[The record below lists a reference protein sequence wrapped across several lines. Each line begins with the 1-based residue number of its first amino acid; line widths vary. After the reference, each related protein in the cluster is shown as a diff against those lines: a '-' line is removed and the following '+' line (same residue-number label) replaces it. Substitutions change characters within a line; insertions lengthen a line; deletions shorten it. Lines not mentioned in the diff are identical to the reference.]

1 MSSYQFEEEKNQFIE
16 SILTWIKNTLRKKEA
31 GALCIQFAREF
42 LGTVSLEDLRAKS
55 IDDWG
60 GLAISYW
67 NFIYQRE
74 PQETK
79 IRVYNPDYERDGW
92 QSTHTVIEVAHEDI
106 SFIVDSLH
114 MEINRMGFISY
125 LIIHSGGI
133 KIKRDENHR
142 IVSILQANAPDTEG
156 YYSEA
161 DIFIEINRQTET
173 EVFEKIQTNF
183 EKILKDVRVVNRD
196 WAAMSDK
203 LQESINGLDSI
214 ASFVNADELA
224 EAKDFLAWLKMHH
237 FTLLGIRDYELSEKN
252 GEKVLRAIP
261 HTGLGV
267 LSEAEEKRTRRL
279 TSMTPEVQ
287 ELFLSSQILIISKT
301 NTIAT
306 VHRPVYTDYI
316 GVKRFDKEGNVIG
329 ERRIIG
335 LYTST
340 AYNASPRQIP
350 FLRRKVALVMAQSH
364 FNPKS
369 HTGKIFL
376 NILET
381 LPRDDLFQA
390 PAEEIAAIAMGVYH
404 MQERRRIRLF
414 ARKDIYGRFVS
425 CLVYMPKDRYD
436 TALGKKME
444 KIIRQFFDAHS
455 VSYSTRFSDSILA
468 QLHFIARIEPTQTI
482 NDNFAELEKK
492 LINACRLWTDDLKN
506 LLLETYGE
514 AQGTV
519 YAHRYANAFSASY
532 QEYFPSRTAV
542 YDIKHIEKLSTNRQ
556 IQMNVYQPLN
566 DTTGMIKFKIY
577 RFDNTIPLSDVLP
590 ILENLGLRVI
600 SERPFEIALPR
611 GKKAWINDF
620 GMVYHKQAN
629 WDSDEIRRVFQEAFE
644 NIWFKRAENDGFN
657 QLVLSA
663 ELSWKEVS
671 ILRAYAKYFKQISLP
686 FSQEYIQDALISNPS
701 IAKQLIQLF
710 VTRFGLAEILDRAEK
725 LKMIQQSIF
734 TALDS
739 VESLDHDKI
748 LRRYIDIILATLRT
762 NYYQTTK
769 EGLSKTYLSFKLEPT
784 KIPEMPLPLPL
795 YEIFVYSPRFE
806 GVHLRCAKVARGG
819 LRWSDRR
826 EDFRTEVLGLMKAQ
840 QVKNALIVPNG
851 AKGGFYPKNL
861 PVDGTRDEIFAEG
874 VACYKRFIR
883 ALLDL
888 TDNYQDGQIIRPQ
901 NVYCYDEADPYL
913 VVAADKGT
921 ATFSDIANEISQ
933 ERGFWLDDAFAS
945 GGSTG
950 YDHKKMG
957 ITARGAWESVKQH
970 FHELGL
976 DTQTTNFTV
985 VGIGDMA
992 GDVFGN
998 GMLLSEHIQLVAAF
1012 NHIHI
1017 FIDPNPN
1024 AGVSFKERERLFHLP
1039 RSSWT
1044 DYNPELISK
1053 GGGVFNRNAKSIHLT
1068 EEIKERFG
1076 LTQDTIEPNALIR
1089 VLLKSPVDLL
1099 WNGGIGTYVKS
1110 ITETNVDVGDRAND
1124 ALRINGHELRCR
1136 VVGEGG
1142 NLGFTQLGRIE
1153 YALQGGL
1160 IYTDFIDNSAGVDC
1174 SDNEVN
1180 IKILLNYVVS
1190 RGDMTKKQR
1199 NELLVKMT
1207 DEVAKLVLNDNYQ
1220 QIQAISLA
1228 AYHGPRNLGLHSRYM
1243 QSLEENGLLNR
1254 SLEFLPD
1261 EKTLMERKLHE
1272 QGLTRSE
1279 MAILFAY
1286 TKNIL
1291 SEIIRDSDV
1300 PEDPYLKK
1308 ILVESFPKP
1317 LQKAYADAMDHHHLK
1332 REIIAT
1338 KLSNSIVNKMGFT
1351 FIYRTKD
1358 ETGASVAAIVKAFM
1372 MASSIFEMD
1381 RLWSSI
1387 QALEGNVA
1395 TTDQLDMMMACV
1407 RWMRRAT
1414 RWFLRTRKEF
1424 TNISQALNM
1433 YSAGVK
1439 ALKKAIPECLNDPE
1453 RERYENTCSNYVNLG
1468 VPKELAHELGM
1479 IPALFSALDIVEAA
1493 YELKGEIKE
1502 VAQVYFRVG
1511 TYLELVWLREQ
1522 VIEHSAGNHWES
1534 LSREVLRD
1542 DLDWQQRL
1550 LSVGILSHVPEKMEL
1565 NQCLTLW
1572 TKSYVDLVERW
1583 RLIVMELKNSPELN
1597 FTMFFMA
1604 VRELLELTQTALQQS
1619 QSRLVDGTEA
1629 QAEPEAAI

>member
-1 MSSYQFEEEKNQFIE
+1 MSSYQFEEEEKNQFLE
-16 SILTWIKNTLRKKEA
+16 SVLNWIKNTLRQQEA
-31 GALCIQFAREF
+31 AALCLQFAQEF
-42 LGTVSLEDLRAKS
+42 LSTVSLEDLKNKS
-55 IDDWG
+55 VDDWG
-60 GLAISYW
+60 GLAVSYW

-92 QSTHTVIEVAHEDI
+92 QSTHTVIEIVHDDI
-106 SFIVDSLH
+106 PFLVDSLH
-114 MEINRMGFISY
+114 MEVNHLGFMSY

-133 KIKRDENHR
+133 KVKRDQNHK
-142 IVSILQANAPDTEG
+142 IIEILQANAEEAENFS
-156 YYSEA
+156 SEA
-161 DIFIEINRQTET
+161 HIFIEINRQADA
-173 EVFEKIQTNF
+173 EVFDKVCVNF
-183 EKILKDVRVVNRD
+183 EKILKDVRSVNRD
-196 WAAMSDK
+196 WSLMRQRAR
-203 LQESINGLDSI
+203 ESIDELDSLA
-214 ASFVNADELA
+214 ASLDPDELS
-224 EAKDFLAWLKMHH
+224 EAKDFLNWLEAHH
-237 FTLLGIRDYELSEKN
+237 FTFLGIRDYELTK
-252 GEKVLRAIP
+252 GEGEERMLHAIP

-267 LSEAEEKRTRRL
+267 LTETEEKRSRRL
-279 TSMTPEVQ
+279 ISMTPEVQ
-287 ELFLSSQILIISKT
+287 KLILSPQILIISKT

-350 FLRRKVALVMAQSH
+350 FLRRKIALIMAQSH
-364 FNPKS
+364 FNTKA

-390 PAEEIAAIAMGVYH
+390 PPEELAGIAMGVYH

-414 ARKDIYGRFVS
+414 ARKDIYNRFIS
-425 CLVYMPKDRYD
+425 CLVYMPKDRYN

-444 KIIRQFFDAHS
+444 KIIRQFFDAQK
-455 VSYSTRFSDSILA
+455 VTYSTRFSDSILA
-468 QLHFIARIEPTQTI
+468 QLHFIARIEPTQTV
-482 NDNFAELEKK
+482 NENFNELERK
-492 LINACRLWTDDLKN
+492 LINTCRLWTDDLKN

-514 AQGTV
+514 VQGTAF
-519 YAHRYANAFSASY
+519 AHRYENAFAASY
-532 QEYFPSRTAV
+532 QEYFPPRTAV
-542 YDIKHIEKLSTNRQ
+542 YDVKHIESLSSNRN

-566 DTTGMIKFKIY
+566 DTSGTIKFKIY
-577 RFDNTIPLSDVLP
+577 RFDTTIPLSDVLP

-600 SERPFEIALPR
+600 SERPFEIVLPR
-611 GKKAWINDF
+611 NKRVWINDF
-620 GMVYHKQAN
+620 GMIYHKKAN
-629 WDSDEIRRVFQEAFE
+629 WDSDEIRNIFQEAFE

-663 ELSWKEVS
+663 ELNWKEVS

-686 FSQEYIQDALISNPS
+686 FSQEYIQDALISNS
-701 IAKQLIQLF
+701 NIAKQLVQLYL
-710 VTRFGLAEILDRAEK
+710 TRFGLEEIENRAEK
-725 LKMIQQSIF
+725 MKEIQQSILR
-734 TALDS
+734 ALDA

-748 LRRYIDIILATLRT
+748 LRRYIDVILATVRT
-762 NYYQTTK
+762 NYYQMK
-769 EGLSKTYLSFKLEPT
+769 KSGQAKAYLSFKLQPAE
-784 KIPEMPLPLPL
+784 IPEMPLPLPL
-795 YEIFVYSPRFE
+795 YEIFIYSPRFE

-819 LRWSDRR
+819 IRWSDRR

-840 QVKNALIVPNG
+840 QVKNALIVPSG

-861 PVDGTRDEIFAEG
+861 PVDGTRDAIFAEG

-888 TDNYQDGQIIRPQ
+888 TDNYQDSKIVPPA
-901 NVYCYDEADPYL
+901 NVRCYDEPDPYL

-933 ERGFWLDDAFAS
+933 EHGFWLDDAFAS

-957 ITARGAWESVKQH
+957 ITARGAWESVKRH
-970 FHELGL
+970 FHELGV

-985 VGIGDMA
+985 VGIGDMS

-998 GMLLSEHIQLVAAF
+998 GMLLSPHIQLVAAF

-1017 FIDPNPN
+1017 FIDPNPD
-1024 AGVSFKERERLFHLP
+1024 ALVSFQERQRLFNLP

-1044 DYNPELISK
+1044 DYDTKLISQ
-1053 GGGVFNRNAKSIHLT
+1053 GGGIFNRNAKSITLT
-1068 EEIKERFG
+1068 EEIKVRFG

-1099 WNGGIGTYVKS
+1099 WNGGIGTYVKA
-1110 ITETNVDVGDRAND
+1110 ITETNIDVGDRTND
-1124 ALRINGHELRCR
+1124 ALRVNGHELRCR

-1180 IKILLNYVVS
+1180 IKILLNYVVNN
-1190 RGDMTKKQR
+1190 GDLTRKQR
-1199 NELLVKMT
+1199 DELLVNMT

-1228 AYHGPRNLGLHSRYM
+1228 AYHATRNLALHSRYM
-1243 QSLEENGLLNR
+1243 QNLEEKGLLNR
-1254 SLEFLPD
+1254 ALEFLPD
-1261 EKTLMERKLHE
+1261 EKILMERKLHE

-1291 SEIIRDSDV
+1291 SERILSSDV
-1300 PEDPYLKK
+1300 PEDPYLKQM
-1308 ILVESFPKP
+1308 LVHAFPKP
-1317 LQKAYADAMDHHHLK
+1317 LQKTYSHSMEHHHLK

-1338 KLSNSIVNKMGFT
+1338 KLSNAIVNTMGFT
-1351 FIYRTKD
+1351 FIYRTED
-1358 ETGASVAAIVKAFM
+1358 ETGASVAAIVKAFT
-1372 MASSIFEMD
+1372 MAAGLFEMD
-1381 RLWSSI
+1381 KLWSSI
-1387 QALEGNVA
+1387 QALDGKVP
-1395 TTDQLDMMMACV
+1395 TPDQLDMMMVCV
-1407 RWMRRAT
+1407 RWMRRVT
-1414 RWFLRTRKEF
+1414 RWFLRSRREYTSI
-1424 TNISQALNM
+1424 TQALEF

-1439 ALKKAIPECLNDPE
+1439 ALKQVIPECLNDIE
-1453 RERYENTCSNYVNLG
+1453 RERYENNCLKYINVG
-1468 VPKELAHELGM
+1468 VSEELAHELSM

-1493 YELKGEIKE
+1493 YELQGEVME
-1502 VAQVYFRVG
+1502 VARVYFRIG
-1511 TYLELVWLREQ
+1511 SYLDLVWLREQ
-1522 VIEHSAGNHWES
+1522 VIIYSAGNHWES

-1550 LSVGILSHVPEKMEL
+1550 LTVGILSHVPEKMEL
-1565 NQCLTLW
+1565 NQCLSLW
-1572 TKSYVDLVERW
+1572 TKTYVDLINRW
-1583 RLIVMELKNSPELN
+1583 RLILAELKNSPELN

-1619 QSRLVDGTEA
+1619 QSRLAVVH
-1629 QAEPEAAI
+1629 